1 MVVKLDE
8 KTTAVIE
15 EIINRRGSAVVSL
28 RKGEIVIV
36 EHKEKL
42 IYRTTQSRE

>member
-8 KTTAVIE
+8 KSRAVIE
-15 EIINRRGSAVVSL
+15 EIINRKGSALVSL
-28 RKGEIVIV
+28 RKGEVVIA
-36 EHKEKL
+36 ERKEKV